1 MFADSGLHDMVQLIY
16 PGEVATDSILNG
28 NSYDKAI
35 RAHSLID
42 AAIVQHLPLSMF
54 TNEELTAMERSVNN
68 ACDNQ
73 KGIDSSDI
81 PIAEMLQTK
90 IRRAFEPVDNAGRT
104 PALWS
109 LYHYI
114 VETIKI
120 FIRAERMADF
130 SLPSL
135 VHHASNA

>member
-1 MFADSGLHDMVQLIY
+1 MQYLLIADFMIWFNLSI
-16 PGEVATDSILNG
+16 EVATDSILNG

-35 RAHSLID
+35 RAHFLID
-42 AAIVQHLPLSMF
+42 AAIVQHLLPPSMF

-90 IRRAFEPVDNAGRT
+90 I
-104 PALWS
+104 
-109 LYHYI
+109 
-114 VETIKI
+114 
-120 FIRAERMADF
+120 
-130 SLPSL
+130 
-135 VHHASNA
+135 